1 MVEKETRYRH
11 HPERIEK
18 GLFMGSQ
25 QLDILGIHLMT
36 LDAVLTSGS
45 GDSGLSTTDWTP
57 LKLSPLVVA
66 AGETIPQDAIAV
78 ILDVAVNDEDI
89 SGATNGLLEFAP
101 PEYEADGVSEP
112 GIPTGHT
119 ETVYC
124 ADFNDRISSRLI
136 IVEMSTDFNI
146 VYKATASLVKTLD
159 YTIKL
164 IGWLIG
170 GTRVARL
177 AWPSVDLYCK
187 FVI

>member
-45 GDSGLSTTDWTP
+45 VGTGLSTTNWTP
-57 LKLSPLVVA
+57 LKLAPLVTT
-66 AGETIPQDAIAV
+66 AGHTIPQDAIAV
-78 ILDVAVNDEDI
+78 ILDVAVNDSDI
-89 SGATNGLLEFAP
+89 STPTDGQLEFAA
-101 PEYEADGVSEP
+101 PEHGAAEP
-112 GIPTGHT
+112 GILVGHT
-119 ETVYC
+119 EIVYC
-124 ADFNDRISSRLI
+124 GDVNDRISSRLI
-136 IVEMSTDFNI
+136 TVEMSTDFSI
-146 VYKATASLVKTLD
+146 VYKATASGANTLD

-170 GTRVARL
+170 GTRVARI

-187 FVI
+187 FTI